1 MATAFIKFEDEDE
14 AKGVHEL
21 TALTRVDAFRGGIYA
36 FPEYF
41 LSFLNSSGFRYRLA
55 SDEEVEKAL
64 AAIRRPTAAS
74 VQ

>member
-1 MATAFIKFEDEDE
+1 MATAFIKFDDNDE

-21 TALTRVDAFRGGIYA
+21 VALTRVDAFRGGVYA

-41 LSFLNSSGFRYRLA
+41 LDFLNTSGFRYELA
-55 SDEEVEKAL
+55 TDEEVEAAL
-64 AAIRRPTAAS
+64 AAIRHPFAAP

>member
-1 MATAFIKFEDEDE
+1 MANAFIRFDDEDE
-14 AKGVHEL
+14 AKGLHEL

-41 LSFLNSSGFRYRLA
+41 LNFLNSSGFRYRLA
-55 SDEEVEKAL
+55 TDEEVEAAL
-64 AAIRRPTAAS
+64 AAIRRPTAAP